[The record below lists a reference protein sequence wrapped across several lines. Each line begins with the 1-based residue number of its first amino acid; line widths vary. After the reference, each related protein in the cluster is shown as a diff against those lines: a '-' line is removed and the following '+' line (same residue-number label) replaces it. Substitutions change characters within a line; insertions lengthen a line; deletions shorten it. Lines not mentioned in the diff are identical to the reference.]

1 MSAPLSWTGSG
12 LGPDL
17 RLVRKLAS
25 RRLGTGLATA
35 PESAVRPP
43 SRPRLARTA
52 AGGLASDRA
61 AQLEKLIQQHK
72 IPWRTGI
79 SSVTFGKRALEE
91 QRDILKALY
100 NRLDRPT
107 GPSEEESTPPPTPP
121 LLSLGA
127 QGWPCFWPRAAA
139 RACHTVGMV
148 RQPEGKVGE
157 TGQSLGRAPRP
168 PPPALRR
175 PPEVPAFSQNQKK
188 RKKTKLSLALG

>member
-43 SRPRLARTA
+43 YRPRLARTA

-107 GPSEEESTPPPTPP
+107 GPSEEESTPPPDPTSALPGSTRLALFLAP
-121 LLSLGA
+121 GGGA
-127 QGWPCFWPRAAA
+127 CVSHCGNGEAA
-139 RACHTVGMV
+139 R
-148 RQPEGKVGE
+148 RQ
-157 TGQSLGRAPRP
+157 GRRDRAEPWKSTPSSTPRP
-168 PPPALRR
+168 PPA
-175 PPEVPAFSQNQKK
+175 A
-188 RKKTKLSLALG
+188 